1 MTRASDTAKLL
12 GAGGTLL
19 GALSVDTIS
28 ENTSGNG
35 VNIDG
40 LNVKDS
46 GISGGQIG
54 GRRNIVING
63 AMQVAQ
69 RATSVTGLGDDN
81 DENYPTVDRFEIN
94 GNAGAGRFTMT
105 QEAVTDLPGFP
116 ECIKL
121 DCTTADTSIAAAE
134 RLFIQTKIEGQ
145 DLQAT
150 GTGTADAKPIT
161 LSFYAKASASFK
173 FVAALLNVDNDRYA
187 GSTFDVTTSWQRFI
201 ITFPADVDDGS
212 SPFDNDNADSLH
224 IRFFLHAGANYTS
237 GTLSST
243 FANAVAANTYD
254 SNAGSF
260 YSSTDNNFFLTGVQL
275 EVGSVATPFEHRS
288 FGEELQLCKRYF
300 NQIGGQTAYQNIIQT
315 MWISDNTAVSPY
327 YHRPAL
333 RATPTIAKLQ
343 NYSSLG
349 PGTIGQTLSTDQ
361 NGLNSVQFGFSGGSG
376 GTSGI
381 SVVLRGNNNSGVYI
395 TFDAEL

>member
-1 MTRASDTAKLL
+1 
-12 GAGGTLL
+12 
-19 GALSVDTIS
+19 
-28 ENTSGNG
+28 
-35 VNIDG
+35 
-40 LNVKDS
+40 
-46 GISGGQIG
+46 
-54 GRRNIVING
+54 
-63 AMQVAQ
+63 MQVAQ
-69 RATSVTGLGDDN
+69 RATSVTGLGNDS

-145 DLQAT
+145 DLQAA

-224 IRFFLHAGANYTS
+224 IRFFLHAGANFTS

-288 FGEELQLCKRYF
+288 FGEEFDLCLRYYEKSSAY
-300 NQIGGQTAYQNIIQT
+300 GVAEDSTAGANIYGVVG
-315 MWISDNTAVSPY
+315 MAGSA
-327 YHRPAL
+327 
-333 RATPTIAKLQ
+333 
-343 NYSSLG
+343 SS
-349 PGTIGQTLSTDQ
+349 
-361 NGLNSVQFGFSGGSG
+361 V
-376 GTSGI
+376 
-381 SVVLRGNNNSGVYI
+381 GNNDATMIHWQKSKRVAPTLVFYDAAGNSGKLSYAEAGVGRADNI
-395 TFDAEL
+395 AIRSSNIGVNRSRIGTAGASGLDAGEAVEMLFQYTADSEL

>member
-1 MTRASDTAKLL
+1 MTKAAELAKMGEVL
-12 GAGGTLL
+12 TN
-19 GALSVDTIS
+19 S
-28 ENTSGNG
+28 
-35 VNIDG
+35 
-40 LNVKDS
+40 
-46 GISGGQIG
+46 QIG

-116 ECIKL
+116 KCIKL
-121 DCTTADTSIAAAE
+121 DCTTADTSIAATE

-145 DLQAT
+145 DLQGT
-150 GTGTADAKPIT
+150 GTGTADAKPFT

-173 FVAALLNVDNDRYA
+173 FVALLLNVDNDRFA
-187 GSTFDVTTSWQRFI
+187 GSTFDVTTSWQRFV

-243 FANAVAANTYD
+243 FANALAANSYD
-254 SNAGSF
+254 SNADSF
-260 YSSTDNNFFLTGVQL
+260 YSSTDNNFFLTGVQF
-275 EVGSVATPFEHRS
+275 EVGSQATPFEHRS
-288 FGEELQLCKRYF
+288 FGEELNLCRRY
-300 NQIGGQTAYQNIIQT
+300 
-315 MWISDNTAVSPY
+315 Y
-327 YHRPAL
+327 YHTYGYGNTIGASFNGSYGGMVYFLGTGDHGMAPL
-333 RATPTIAKLQ
+333 THQFPVEMRAAPTVTFYGHGGTANRITYWNGSEVTYGTVNKNSSQ
-343 NYSSLG
+343 VTGMSLG
-349 PGTIGQTLSTDQ
+349 SGTQVNDFYSAGM
-361 NGLNSVQFGFSGGSG
+361 VA
-376 GTSGI
+376 
-381 SVVLRGNNNSGVYI
+381 
-395 TFDAEL
+395 DAEL

>member
-1 MTRASDTAKLL
+1 MSKAAELAKW
-12 GAGGTLL
+12 GEVST
-19 GALSVDTIS
+19 
-28 ENTSGNG
+28 NG
-35 VNIDG
+35 QV
-40 LNVKDS
+40 S
-46 GISGGQIG
+46 

-63 AMQVAQ
+63 GMNVAQ
-69 RATSVTGLGDDN
+69 RATSATGLGDDN

-212 SPFDNDNADSLH
+212 SPHANDNTRGLDV
-224 IRFFLHAGANYTS
+224 RFFLHAGANYTS

-260 YSSTDNNFFLTGVQL
+260 YSSTDNNFFITGVQL

-288 FGEELQLCKRYF
+288 FGEELALCQRYYQLSNKGETV
-300 NQIGGQTAYQNIIQT
+300 NE
-315 MWISDNTAVSPY
+315 AV
-327 YHRPAL
+327 
-333 RATPTIAKLQ
+333 
-343 NYSSLG
+343 G
-349 PGTIGQTLSTDQ
+349 
-361 NGLNSVQFGFSGGSG
+361 NGLANAESATGTELHWNFQTNMRANPTVAKVGAFLVRENGSNKTVSSITAITYSKDRVWMTLVISG
-376 GTSGI
+376 GTDEATSRVYTSGTETA
-381 SVVLRGNNNSGVYI
+381 L
-395 TFDAEL
+395 TADAEL